1 MQMVPPADFQL
12 RVLAAAVTPVVLV
25 SAVAI
30 LISIVNA
37 RYIAISDRMRSL
49 AQEYRDKTCNPV
61 RLEVIACE
69 MVTFRVRVR
78 LVSWAERMM
87 YAAVGCFVSVALII
101 STTFWRDV
109 LVAASLPIFTVGI
122 LLIMAALVLQLVE
135 LQKSNRT
142 LLLDTQD
149 IVRPEKVQPVKA
161 QRQ

>member
-1 MQMVPPADFQL
+1 MVAFCRQQGRPLLDF
-12 RVLAAAVTPVVLV
+12 
-25 SAVAI
+25 
-30 LISIVNA
+30 
-37 RYIAISDRMRSL
+37 
-49 AQEYRDKTCNPV
+49 
-61 RLEVIACE
+61 
-69 MVTFRVRVR
+69 
-78 LVSWAERMM
+78 
-87 YAAVGCFVSVALII
+87 
-101 STTFWRDV
+101 